1 MSPAERLALVEAA
14 NRAPSVHNI
23 QPARFR
29 FEEDGA
35 IMLLEDGKRRLFVG
49 DPEGKDNQKS
59 LGAAAEGLVLA
70 LSERAFGASVEI
82 VATAAAND
90 LREVARVRP
99 IAGAGAD
106 ELAPWAASRATHRG
120 AFLRRTDADRAA
132 LARIGAQC
140 PDLRLVE
147 GADAL
152 AHVAHVFDAAS
163 MEVLRDGA
171 YRAELLSWMRLSK
184 SHPDYARDGLN
195 AAHLALSAFEA
206 MGAGVVLGPAFSLL
220 DKAGAAL
227 PMISESSKVKSAA
240 GVALFHRPAAEPEF
254 ETGRRFYRVWLAI
267 EREGLAL
274 CPMSVLADAPQAAAS
289 LKNEFGLGA
298 ERKLV
303 TVFRI
308 GRRPH
313 NLRRAP
319 RARLPAQELIMPS
332 GSNS

>member
-1 MSPAERLALVEAA
+1 MSPTERLALVEAA

-35 IMLLEDGKRRLFVG
+35 ITLLEDGKRRLFVG

-70 LSERAFGASVEI
+70 LSQREFGADLEVLA
-82 VATAAAND
+82 ATPPND
-90 LREVARVRP
+90 LREVARVYP
-99 IAGAGAD
+99 ISGAPSD
-106 ELAPWAASRATHRG
+106 ELAPWAASRATYRG
-120 AFLRRTDADRAA
+120 AFARRADADRTA
-132 LARIGAQC
+132 LARVAAQC
-140 PDLRLVE
+140 PDLRFVE
-147 GADAL
+147 DSDAL
-152 AHVAHVFDAAS
+152 AHIARLFDAAS
-163 MEVLRDGA
+163 MEALRDGA

-184 SHPDYARDGLN
+184 GHPDYARDGLN
-195 AAHLALSAFEA
+195 AAQLALSPFEA
-206 MGAGVVLGPAFSLL
+206 AAAGVVLGRAFSLL

-227 PMISESSKVKSAA
+227 PMISEGGKVKGAA
-240 GVALFHRPAAEPEF
+240 GIALFHRPAAELEF
-254 ETGRRFYRVWLAI
+254 DTGRRFYRVWLTI

-274 CPMSVLADAPQAAAS
+274 CPMSVLADLPHIAAS
-289 LKNEFGLGA
+289 LQKEFALGA

-313 NLRRAP
+313 GGRRAA
-319 RARLPAQELIMPS
+319 RTRLPAQELLIPS
-332 GSNS
+332 SSNS